1 MVWRPV
7 VAPLLMGLEPMSP
20 MILPTGGTKI
30 KSYYNPLVKLNLHS
44 PFVPLAVRLD
54 AIELTDPLLIDTE
67 DCWL

>member
-1 MVWRPV
+1 
-7 VAPLLMGLEPMSP
+7 MGLDPMSP
-20 MILPTGGTKI
+20 MILPTGATNKNMI
-30 KSYYNPLVKLNLHS
+30 VYFFKHILKTRL